1 MSTALQIKVWGVL
14 ACVALTTLV
23 LISGG
28 DQLGGAAPFVHTM
41 FR

>member
-1 MSTALQIKVWGVL
+1 MENPNPKQTARGRWKL
-14 ACVALTTLV
+14 LV